1 MKIYISG
8 PMIGRTNY
16 VERFAAAEELLR
28 EGGYDVVNPAE
39 DAAFKPNMENYLD
52 RSFELLKECK
62 GIYMLDGW
70 ENSTYCQTEFEF
82 AREHKLTIC
91 FQ

>member
-8 PMIGRTNY
+8 PIEGQCNY

-39 DAAFKPNMENYLD
+39 DAALKPNMNSYLD
-52 RSFELLKECK
+52 RSFDLLKDCE
-62 GIYMLDGW
+62 GIYMLEGW
-70 ENSTYCQTEFEF
+70 EDSTYCRTEFEF
-82 AREHKLTIC
+82 AKEHKLTIC